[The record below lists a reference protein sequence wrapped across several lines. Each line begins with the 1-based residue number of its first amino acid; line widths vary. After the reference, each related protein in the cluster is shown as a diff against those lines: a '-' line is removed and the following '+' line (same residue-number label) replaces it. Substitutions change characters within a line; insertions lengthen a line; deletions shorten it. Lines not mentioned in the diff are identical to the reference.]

1 MEFAFTAITTETG
14 TNTVAAALQ
23 DVGGYSR
30 LSNMPEFET
39 YPEAMDYA
47 DKLNT
52 DMGLTTLEAWKI
64 VASSMRHQYS

>member
-1 MEFAFTAITTETG
+1 MEFAFTAVTTNDG
-14 TNTVAAALQ
+14 KNTVGAALQ

-52 DMGLTTLEAWKI
+52 DMGLSTLEAWKI
-64 VASSMRHQYS
+64 IASSMRASS